1 MYDFKT
7 LQQKLYLIR
16 ELLGYP
22 RNDKIEWEKIAVL
35 LNVRKFYI
43 TTVTD
48 LQTHIKKTARPDMS
62 IAEREEARSYRIELQ
77 IYKEHL
83 TKVEKELYDLVLW
96 IPNIP
101 HSSVPK

>member
-16 ELLGYP
+16 KLLGYP

-43 TTVTD
+43 ITVTD
-48 LQTHIKKTARPDMS
+48 LQTNIKKTSRPDMS
-62 IAEREEARSYRIELQ
+62 IAEREEARSNRIELQ
-77 IYKEHL
+77 IYKEYL
-83 TKVEKELYDLVLW
+83 AGVEKELYNLVLW

-101 HSSVPK
+101 HPSVPK